1 MYSRPPP
8 VGDRYGTSD
17 CQSLRVHNY
26 PEDFNENDL
35 LSYFSTAVS
44 ISCQSNGC
52 VFYEFCF
59 PIINSF
65 TKLTGLGLTSV
76 LSDSVC

>member
-8 VGDRYGTSD
+8 VGDRYATSEW
-17 CQSLRVHNY
+17 QTLRVHNY
-26 PEDFNENDL
+26 PEDLSENDL

-52 VFYEFCF
+52 VFFKMEV
-59 PIINSF
+59 
-65 TKLTGLGLTSV
+65 SV
-76 LSDSVC
+76 IVKCPG